1 MATTIQS
8 KQLTSSKKAKPIK
21 AVKPKIFSKRYLS
34 IFSRHPSHDA
44 LRKSILS
51 NVKAC
56 VRFGSHTEK
65 PGIYEVEINDAK
77 KIDNSANKLLMK
89 RMFTKAGVKTAAW
102 VDPADCTAANGK
114 TVVSECE
121 KIGFPIIAKSH
132 FGSKGKGNTKLD
144 TKEELVNFLKGK
156 TADRYIFEKFH
167 NYNREY
173 RLHVTPEG
181 YFYACRKM
189 LKNETPEDKRWF
201 RNDSNS
207 VWITEFV
214 PIRDSKETIIGE
226 STTDNAGFDRPVNW
240 KQIADECVKALNA
253 VGLDF
258 GACDVKVQSANDSKG
273 KPRKEVDFIIIEINS
288 APGLFTLGVIK
299 YKEMLPKLVAYKLN
313 NKNKQLK

>member
-1 MATTIQS
+1 MTTV
-8 KQLTSSKKAKPIK
+8 TTKKSGIKKPAKK
-21 AVKPKIFSKRYLS
+21 TFSRRYIS

-44 LRKSILS
+44 LRKSILTS
-51 NVKAC
+51 VRTC

-65 PGIYEVEINDAK
+65 PGVYEVEINDAK
-77 KIDNSANKLLMK
+77 YIDNSANKLLMK
-89 RMFTKAGVKTAAW
+89 RMFTKANVKTAAW
-102 VDPADCTAANGK
+102 VDPADCTTNGK
-114 TVVSECE
+114 TIISECE

-144 TKEELVNFLKGK
+144 TKEELASFLKGK
-156 TADRYIFEKFH
+156 NASGYIFEKFY

-181 YFYACRKM
+181 CFYACRKM
-189 LKNETPEDKRWF
+189 LKNETPDDKRWF

-207 VWITEFV
+207 VWITEFT
-214 PIRDSKETIIGE
+214 PIRDAKNVIIGE
-226 STTDNAGFDRPVNW
+226 STKDNPGFDRPVNW
-240 KQIADECVKALNA
+240 KQIQDECVKALNA

-258 GACDVKVQSANDSKG
+258 GACDVKVQSANDTKG

-299 YKEMLPKLVAYKLN
+299 YKEMLPKLVAYKL
-313 NKNKQLK
+313 KTKQQLK